1 MVVKYCFLD
10 DRKMT
15 NVSSTFPP
23 PPSISLDVRR
33 SLYSTLISMFS
44 MKRLH
49 TKGLE
54 NPWLLLQSAYQKHLR
69 SSVMLSTE
77 RDVLSCRVATLDR
90 HSLMMTIL
98 SSIRTFVNRA
108 VTSNNIIY
116 SFGSN
121 TMSLSYQVS
130 TVVQMIK
137 ILPN

>member
-1 MVVKYCFLD
+1 MYHQH
-10 DRKMT
+10 
-15 NVSSTFPP
+15 PP